1 MCERKICMF
10 RHEESKKEDE
20 NDNDD
25 SVNESEVDVSDTD
38 QENVKELIPILE
50 WFKEAVA
57 KFDVLLQKCSL
68 KCKECEF
75 EAKDTNG
82 LVMHMKAKH
91 RLISLQC
98 KVIDMHW

>member
-1 MCERKICMF
+1 MF
-10 RHEESKKEDE
+10 RHEESKKREEID
-20 NDNDD
+20 DDD
-25 SVNESEVDVSDTD
+25 SDNESEVDVSDTA

-50 WFKEAVA
+50 RFKEAVA

-68 KCKECEF
+68 KCKECDF

-91 RLISLQC
+91 KNSN
-98 KVIDMHW
+98 KS